1 MLALISSLIMQKRYK
16 APEKRLRLN
25 NQIRVPEI
33 SVIDDT
39 GKQLGIMPVHE
50 ALKIADTKGLDLV
63 EIGPTAKPPLA
74 KIMNFGKYMYQKE
87 KKGQNSKGKS
97 AANEMKTVRL
107 GFRTE
112 IHDIMVRASQADKF
126 LKKGHRVMLQVTMRG
141 KEREM
146 AHLAREKLEKS
157 LTMISELFVKESEI
171 KRYPGGFE
179 VLIRPER

>member
-1 MLALISSLIMQKRYK
+1 MFNRQ
-16 APEKRLRLN
+16 EKRLRLN

-39 GKQLGIMPVHE
+39 GQNLGVMPVHE
-50 ALKIADTKGLDLV
+50 AIKIADAKGLDLV

-87 KKGQNSKGKS
+87 KKGHGGKAKS
-97 AANEMKTVRL
+97 AANEVKTVRL

-112 IHDIMVRASQADKF
+112 MHDIMVRASQTDKF
-126 LKKGHRVMLQVTMRG
+126 LKKGHRVRVQITVRG

-146 AHLAREKLEKS
+146 AHLAREKLDKS
-157 LTMISELFVKESEI
+157 LTILSEPFIKESEI

-179 VLIRPER
+179 ILLRPDRA

>member
-1 MLALISSLIMQKRYK
+1 MQKRYSQ
-16 APEKRLRLN
+16 PEKRLRLN

-33 SVIDDT
+33 NVIDDV
-39 GKQLGIMPVHE
+39 GKPLGIMPVHE
-50 ALKIADTKGLDLV
+50 ALKLSEAKGLDLV

-87 KKGQNSKGKS
+87 KRGQGGKS
-97 AANEMKTVRL
+97 KSPAQEVKTLRI

-112 IHDIMVRASQADKF
+112 THDIMIRTTQADKF
-126 LKKGHRVMLQVTMRG
+126 LKKGHRVKLQITMRG

-146 AHLAREKLEKS
+146 ANLAREKLEKS
-157 LTMISELFVKESEI
+157 LSLVSVPFVKEMDI

-179 VLIRPER
+179 VLIRPEK

>member
-1 MLALISSLIMQKRYK
+1 MYPKRYSP
-16 APEKRLRLN
+16 PEKRLRLN
-25 NQIRVPEI
+25 NQIRVPEV

-50 ALKIADTKGLDLV
+50 ALKLAGEKGLDLV

-74 KIMNFGKYMYQKE
+74 KILDFGKYMYQKE
-87 KKGQNSKGKS
+87 KRGQGGGKS
-97 AANEMKTVRL
+97 PTNEVKTLRL

-112 IHDIMVRASQADKF
+112 MHDIMVRASQADKF
-126 LKKGHRVMLQVTMRG
+126 LKKGYRVKLQITVRG
-141 KEREM
+141 KEKEM

-157 LTMISELFVKESEI
+157 LLVIAEPFTKESEI

-179 VLIRPER
+179 VLIRPEK